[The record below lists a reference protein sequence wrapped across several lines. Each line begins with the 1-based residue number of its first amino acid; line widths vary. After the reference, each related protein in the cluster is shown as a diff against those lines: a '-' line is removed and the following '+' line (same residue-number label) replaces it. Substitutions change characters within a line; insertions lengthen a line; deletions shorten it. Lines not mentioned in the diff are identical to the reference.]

1 MAKRGGRLRGLGRG
15 MLFVAALS
23 PHLRHPITHRE
34 AREVVR
40 RRLDARAND
49 FLALVQRGV
58 FRNPRS
64 PYVPLFRR
72 ARCTFADLVDL
83 VSREGVEGAL
93 ATLLAEGVFFTN
105 AEIKGL
111 SPVVRGAL
119 SFPLHLEQLRN
130 PAWMAPHPV
139 SGRRVPRYRA
149 FFADLAV
156 NATLTLHARGG
167 TGWTTGVWFRSVRPS
182 GLVWLLRHQGAGY
195 GPDRWFVRLD
205 PASHRDEAWLGTFV
219 QLVSRWA
226 GRPLPAAQPVPLADA
241 TPVVTWMRDA
251 LRAGRTPHLAVA
263 TSIAVE
269 ICEMA
274 RRLGVD
280 LTGARFGVSS
290 DPITET
296 RLAAIRRSG
305 AEAVP
310 SYGAAETGLIASGCL
325 DPAQPDDMHL
335 YDDVHAVI
343 QPGPAGA
350 AGIPARGLLFSSLRG
365 STPYVLLNVSLGDQA
380 TLVARAC
387 GCALEAIGWR
397 THLHSVR
404 SFEKMKVGGT
414 IVLVEPIVR
423 LLEQTLPER
432 FGGGATDY
440 QLVEDDDV
448 VDGTPRLRLVIH
460 PRVGRVPDEA
470 VGEVFVTAVRAA
482 GVPVD
487 RLWRDRRW
495 LVVERRPPYETGHGK
510 IYHVH
515 RPGEHVPGMIGEA

>member
-1 MAKRGGRLRGLGRG
+1 
-15 MLFVAALS
+15 MLFLAALS
-23 PHLRHPITHRE
+23 THLRHPITQPQ

-40 RRLDARAND
+40 RRLEERAAD

-58 FRNPRS
+58 FRHPRS

-72 ARCTFADLVDL
+72 AGCTFGDLADLVA
-83 VSREGVEGAL
+83 RQGVEGAL
-93 ATLLAEGVFFTN
+93 ARLLAEGVFLTN

-111 SPVVRGAL
+111 RPVTRGAL

-149 FFADLAV
+149 FFGDLAV
-156 NATLTLHARGG
+156 NATLALHARGG
-167 TGWTTGVWFRSVRPS
+167 TGWAMGVWFRSVRPS

-205 PASHRDEAWLGTFV
+205 PSSHGDEARLATFV
-219 QLVSRWA
+219 RLLSRWA
-226 GRPLPAAQPVPLADA
+226 GRPLPSPQPVQLADV

-269 ICEMA
+269 VCETA

-280 LTGARFGVSS
+280 LTGAQFGVSS

-296 RLAAIRRSG
+296 RLSAIRRSG
-305 AEAVP
+305 AAAVP
-310 SYGAAETGLIASGCL
+310 SYGATEAGLMAYGCL
-325 DPAQPDDMHL
+325 DPARPDDMHL

-343 QPGPAGA
+343 QPGVAGAA
-350 AGIPARGLLFSSLRG
+350 AGIPANGLLFSSLRM

-380 TLVARAC
+380 ALEPRAC
-387 GCALEAIGWR
+387 GCALEAVGWR
-397 THLHSVR
+397 THVHTVR
-404 SFEKMKVGGT
+404 SFEQMKVGGT

-448 VDGTPRLRLVIH
+448 MVDGTPRLRLLIH
-460 PRVGRVPDEA
+460 PRVGPVPDQA
-470 VGEVFVTAVRAA
+470 IGEILVTAVRAA

-495 LVVERRPPYETGHGK
+495 LVVERRPPYETAHGK

-515 RPGEHVPGMIGEA
+515 RPGEHASETPVGA